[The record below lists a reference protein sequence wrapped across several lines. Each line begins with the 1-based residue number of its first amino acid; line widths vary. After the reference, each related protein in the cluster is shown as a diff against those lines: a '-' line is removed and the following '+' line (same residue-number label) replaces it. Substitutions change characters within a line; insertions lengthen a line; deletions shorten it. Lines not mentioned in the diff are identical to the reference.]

1 MTAVAIFG
9 LVFVIWAIASF
20 ISTFFYDNATITI
33 IGIFLY
39 FVAGLIS
46 ISVFSIK
53 TIIIAAKETIHYYL
67 QKRHDKEYAKYKEEV
82 LDSKYC
88 YMSFDEWKR
97 KQESKR

>member
-1 MTAVAIFG
+1 MAMAIWG
-9 LVFVIWAIASF
+9 LVFVIWTIASF

-39 FVAGLIS
+39 IAVGLVS
-46 ISVFSIK
+46 IFIFSIK
-53 TIIIAAKETIHYYL
+53 TIIIAIKEAIHYYS
-67 QKRHDKEYAKYKEEV
+67 QKKYDKEYVKYKKEV

-88 YMSFDEWKR
+88 YMTFDEWKR